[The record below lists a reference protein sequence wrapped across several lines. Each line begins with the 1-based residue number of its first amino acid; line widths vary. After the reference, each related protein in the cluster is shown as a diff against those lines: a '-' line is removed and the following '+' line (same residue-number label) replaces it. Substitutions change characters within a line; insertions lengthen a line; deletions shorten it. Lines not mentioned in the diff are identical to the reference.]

1 MRFFLSFLTL
11 LIGTSMGTAQDFD
24 TSLKGRGLV
33 YHEDVELTR
42 EQKRAVKRFQ
52 GRSTFYG
59 ALAVNVRDQSEA
71 AAGAMWGVHDLT
83 VAQDMAMRS
92 CQSKTN
98 TPSDCIL
105 LASIVPANQGRT
117 QPKVTL
123 SRSALKGMTE
133 MLDRQSVVD
142 RKYGAF
148 AATRLWAWGWAT
160 NRDSEQE
167 AKADAMANCQR
178 NAASA
183 GRNQS
188 ADWRKRVIDQN
199 DNTCRVIH
207 VTRP

>member
-33 YHEDVELTR
+33 YHVDVELTR

-98 TPSDCIL
+98 TPSD
-105 LASIVPANQGRT
+105 
-117 QPKVTL
+117 
-123 SRSALKGMTE
+123 
-133 MLDRQSVVD
+133 
-142 RKYGAF
+142 
-148 AATRLWAWGWAT
+148 
-160 NRDSEQE
+160 
-167 AKADAMANCQR
+167 
-178 NAASA
+178 
-183 GRNQS
+183 
-188 ADWRKRVIDQN
+188 
-199 DNTCRVIH
+199 
-207 VTRP
+207 